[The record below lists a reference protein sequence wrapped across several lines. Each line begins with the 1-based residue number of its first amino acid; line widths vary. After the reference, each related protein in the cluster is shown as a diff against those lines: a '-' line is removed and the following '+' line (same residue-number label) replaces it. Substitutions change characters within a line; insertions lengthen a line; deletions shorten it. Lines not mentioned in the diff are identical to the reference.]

1 MPILEALTT
10 FYLAGCVQG
19 RVKCGHQLRI
29 RGAVADSGMSAPIT
43 RAHCVSCLRRD
54 VHPTRLIDS
63 IILFQH
69 KSHDTGACIALKGN
83 SSRRT
88 NSFKEDVDVRRDKYR
103 GQRQYRR
110 VPATMGDDL
119 GWAVE
124 AGGGEKAGGV
134 SKMRSGFLL
143 VRPAPSS
150 VSIAEWPQ
158 NECDD
163 LVSFSTRT
171 RTYKR
176 RSYMWIL
183 AEV

>member
-150 VSIAEWPQ
+150 VSIEWPQ
-158 NECDD
+158 NEGDGM
-163 LVSFSTRT
+163 LSFSTLT
-171 RTYKR
+171 RDYKR